1 MLREEVS
8 LEAGNKWTLEPYG
21 RGENGLRGKR
31 VTLGD
36 VLAFVLVQLLYG
48 TALGTTPMIQAR
60 LGSVV
65 TKLPC
70 G

>member
-1 MLREEVS
+1 MRRESDS
-8 LEAGNKWTLEPYG
+8 LKVGIKWKLKAYG
-21 RGENGLRGKR
+21 RGVNGLRGKR

-70 G
+70 A